1 MRLGRLLR
9 AAVLFLTL
17 AAVAQEL
24 SKPESERRWHGRVA
38 GVPYD
43 FRFPS
48 PKRFRDA
55 YWNPNDPRI
64 FTDRVVGIGWA
75 VNFAQLLPRLQQGY
89 QRLAERTES
98 TT

>member
-1 MRLGRLLR
+1 VIRPGRLVR

-24 SKPESERRWHGRVA
+24 NKPEGERTWHGRVA

-43 FRFPS
+43 FRFPTFA
-48 PKRFRDA
+48 RFRDA
-55 YWNPNDPRI
+55 YWNPENPRI

-75 VNFAQLLPRLQQGY
+75 INLAQLLPRLRDGY
-89 QRLAERTES
+89 IRLADR
-98 TT
+98 